1 MLVIYIL
8 SGYFDWFAAGRS
20 TERAFLG
27 GDFQTGVIMK
37 SQNSFILVMLV
48 LFAAAL
54 FAAPAVFAGTIR
66 SGQYYTWGIDTDTV
80 AIPAGTVITEAVMTI
95 HNISSSS
102 DNANDSLYIYLL
114 DEPRVGFVSGTHDGS
129 SNPFKAQGVQMVRV
143 HHKQSQGGQDVAYTF
158 SELAVEYSEL
168 WEHFGFPLVFGPVD
182 RPMVIESSLIL
193 DLIDYTG
200 GGTSFGFGFDPNG
213 NTDYDFDE
221 ITLELTVESFTDE
234 IQTQFITITTLA
246 DTHLDVDLQMDNLW
260 MYQNLPGRTASNLT
274 ASVSIAY
281 DPLANSSYTYNWEF
295 DLPYDVNIAPAI
307 TSGGGAAEA
316 FCTFAAP
323 DCDQP
328 RSLSDSGQTFTI
340 RVTVTGAD
348 FGNSAQAE
356 AQFGIALLGDVNNDT
371 KVNVIDHIIMNTF
384 WQTGVAGPFTFTD
397 CNINCDNAVNFI
409 DRIIANNIWQ
419 GTLGRNSVSNPCP
432 YR

>member
-1 MLVIYIL
+1 MSIL
-8 SGYFDWFAAGRS
+8 TNVKVKLITVALL
-20 TERAFLG
+20 LG
-27 GDFQTGVIMK
+27 M
-37 SQNSFILVMLV
+37 S
-48 LFAAAL
+48 
-54 FAAPAVFAGTIR
+54 VFAETTR

-80 AIPAGTVITEAVMTI
+80 AIPAGSVITEAVLTI
-95 HNISSSS
+95 HNLSSSS

-114 DEPRVGFVSGTHDGS
+114 DEPRVGFVAGTDDGS
-129 SNPFKAQGVQMVRV
+129 SNPFEAKGVQMVRV
-143 HHKQSQGGQDVAYTF
+143 HHEQSQGGQDIAYTF

-193 DLIDYTG
+193 VLIVYAG
-200 GGTSFGFGFDPNG
+200 SGTSFGFGFDPNG
-213 NTDYDFDE
+213 NNDYDFDK
-221 ITLELTVESFTDE
+221 ITLVLTTESFTDE
-234 IQTQFITITTLA
+234 IQTQYITITTLA
-246 DTHLDVDLQMDNLW
+246 DTRLDVDLQMDNLW

-274 ASVSIAY
+274 ATVSTTY
-281 DPLANSSYTYNWEF
+281 DPLANTSYTYDWEF
-295 DLPYDVNIAPAI
+295 DLPDDVSIAPAI
-307 TSGGGAAEA
+307 ASGGGTAEA

-340 RVTVTGAD
+340 RVTVTGAE

-371 KVNVIDHIIMNTF
+371 KVNVIDHIIMNAF
-384 WQTGVAGPFTFTD
+384 WQTGAAGSFTFRD
-397 CNINCDNAVNFI
+397 CDINCDGPVNLI
-409 DRIIANNIWQ
+409 DRIIANEIWQ